1 MGRARKKRQSQRT
14 VWVVAGLA
22 AAIVLCIAVVGILA
36 AVRAVQ
42 QRIAPSPAERP
53 GVLAIAS
60 SPEKEPLFRDLVD
73 QFNRAAYRTSDG
85 QRMRI
90 EVSFLEMEALLDA
103 AVQGEVDAISPDSS
117 VWLADLEARWQ
128 EATGSDVPLA
138 GRSFRYAVSPVVIA
152 AWEDVARGLG
162 WPGPV
167 GWGDLL
173 AKAQKDPNFKWS
185 HPSATTASGLLA
197 TLAEFYAAA
206 GKTRGLTPADVRA
219 QATLDAVAA
228 LERTVRYYGEG
239 EVAVIQRALEE
250 GPGFLDAFV
259 VQEQMVIRYNQ
270 ERKGGPRLVA
280 IYPREGTLWEDHPMV
295 LLEHPGL
302 TAAQRETF
310 EQWRQ
315 FLLSAEAQRLV
326 LKNGYRPAD
335 LTIPLESPIHPDYGA
350 DPAQPQTTLQIPG
363 REVIAVV
370 RDAWWYTKRHTNVYL
385 VVDTSGSM
393 QGEKLENAQ
402 AALRTF
408 IGQIHSDQERVGM
421 VLFSSTVYNIVDLQE
436 LGQNR
441 QVLLSKVD
449 SLTASGNTALLD
461 AVRAAYVRL
470 QRLNDRERINAIVAM
485 TDGKEN
491 NSNVRLRDLVREI
504 REGNQKGV
512 PVVIFCIAYGEDAD
526 YDVLE
531 ALAEASGGQVRKG
544 DLETIRNLYK
554 ILSTYF

>member
-1 MGRARKKRQSQRT
+1 MGRSRKQRQSRR
-14 VWVVAGLA
+14 VLWIGVGLA
-22 AAIVLCIAVVGILA
+22 AVVAACIVVVGALA
-36 AVRAVQ
+36 AIRAVQ
-42 QRIAPSPAERP
+42 RILPSPTERP
-53 GVLAIAS
+53 GTLVVAC
-60 SPEKEPLFRDLVD
+60 SPEKEPLFRELVD
-73 QFNRAAYRTSDG
+73 RFNRAGYKTSDG
-85 QRMRI
+85 ERMRV
-90 EVSFLEMEALLDA
+90 EAQFLEMEALLNA

-117 VWLADLEARWQ
+117 VWLADLDARWQ
-128 EATGSDVPLA
+128 EFTGADVPLV

-173 AKAQKDPNFKWS
+173 AKAQEDPDFKWS

-197 TLAEFYAAA
+197 TLAEFYAAV
-206 GKTRGLTPADVRA
+206 GKTRGLTPEDVRA
-219 QATLDAVAA
+219 QATLDAVGA
-228 LERTVRYYGEG
+228 LEKTVRYYGEG
-239 EVAVIQRALEE
+239 EQAVIQRALEE
-250 GPGFLDAFV
+250 GSGFLDAFV
-259 VQEQMVIRYNQ
+259 VQEQMVIWYNQ
-270 ERKGGPRLVA
+270 ERKGGPFLVA
-280 IYPREGTLWEDHPMV
+280 IYPQEGTLWEDHPMV

-315 FLLSAEAQRLV
+315 FLLSEDAQRLV
-326 LKNGYRPAD
+326 LLYGYRPAD
-335 LTIPLESPIHPDYGA
+335 LTIPLESPVSPEYGA
-350 DPAQPQTTLQIPG
+350 DPTQPQTTLQIPG

-393 QGEKLENAQ
+393 RGEKLENAQ

-408 IGQIHSDQERVGM
+408 IGQIHGDQERVGM
-421 VLFSSTVYNIVDLQE
+421 VLFGSTVYNIVDLQE

-441 QVLLSKVD
+441 QVLLETVD
-449 SLTASGNTALLD
+449 NLSASGNTALLD
-461 AVRAAYVRL
+461 AIRAAYVRL
-470 QRLNDRERINAIVAM
+470 QRLGDRERINAIVAM

-491 NSNVRLRDLVREI
+491 NSRIRLQELVREV
-504 REGNQKGV
+504 REGNREGV
-512 PVVIFCIAYGEDAD
+512 PVVIFCIAYGDDAD

-531 ALAEASGGQVRKG
+531 DLAEASGGQVREG

>member
-1 MGRARKKRQSQRT
+1 MGRARRNRQAQRT
-14 VWVVAGLA
+14 GWAIVGVVAAL
-22 AAIVLCIAVVGILA
+22 ILCVAVVGILA

-42 QRIAPSPAERP
+42 RIAPGPAERA
-53 GVLAIAS
+53 GVLAVAS
-60 SPEKEPLFRDLVD
+60 SPEKEPLFRELVD
-73 QFNRAAYRTSDG
+73 RFNRAGYRTSDG
-85 QRMRI
+85 ERMRM

-103 AVQGEVDAISPDSS
+103 AVGGEVDAISPDSS
-117 VWLADLEARWQ
+117 VWLADLDARWQ
-128 EATGSDVPLA
+128 EVTGGDVPLA

-152 AWEDVARGLG
+152 AWEDAARDLG

-173 AKAQKDPNFKWS
+173 AKAQGDANFAWS

-197 TLAEFYAAA
+197 TLAEFYAAV
-206 GKTRGLTPADVRA
+206 GKTRGLSPEDVRA
-219 QATLDAVAA
+219 QSTLDAVAA

-239 EVAVIQRALEE
+239 EEAVIRRALEE

-259 VQEQMVIRYNQ
+259 VQEQMVIRYNR

-280 IYPREGTLWEDHPMV
+280 IYPQEGTLWEDHPMV
-295 LLEHPGL
+295 LLEHPDL

-315 FLLSAEAQRLV
+315 FLLSTEAQQLV
-326 LKNGYRPAD
+326 LQNGYRPAD
-335 LTIPLESPIHPDYGA
+335 LSIPLDSPIHPDYGA
-350 DPAQPQTTLQIPG
+350 DPTQPQTTLQVPG

-393 QGEKLENAQ
+393 QGEKLANAQ

-408 IGQIHSDQERVGM
+408 LGQIQSDQERVGM
-421 VLFSSTVYNIVDLQE
+421 VLFASTVYNIVDLQE

-441 QVLLSKVD
+441 QGLLDAVD
-449 SLTASGNTALLD
+449 RLSASGNTALLD
-461 AVRAAYVRL
+461 GVRAAYVRL

-491 NSNVRLRDLVREI
+491 NSRIRLRDLVREI
-504 REGNQKGV
+504 RQGNQEGV
-512 PVVIFCIAYGEDAD
+512 PVVIFCIAYGDDAD

-531 ALAEASGGQVRKG
+531 DLAEASGGQVRKG